1 MQYQPLCR
9 ELQPPFAALLLI
21 APFFVESLPTV
32 YMWKVKSWSQ
42 FVELCTHNLLL
53 LIKIHVNH
61 WMKLSLFYFVH
72 CHLCCD
78 FFTFLYFGISF
89 SSHSLHCFLTLFL
102 DVLDLSSS
110 ILKFSFFPFNKLG
123 EEMQYITIYAVHTYN
138 NRKCHRD
145 NAKLKD
151 G

>member
-1 MQYQPLCR
+1 MY
-9 ELQPPFAALLLI
+9 
-21 APFFVESLPTV
+21 
-32 YMWKVKSWSQ
+32 
-42 FVELCTHNLLL
+42 
-53 LIKIHVNH
+53 H
-61 WMKLSLFYFVH
+61 WIFCSHSFKLSNKMRDGSYYLNFFKNRCKSLDEVMIYFVH
-72 CHLCCD
+72 CHLCSD